1 MNFDLKAMSVKA
13 KKLLKTAAEG
23 ASKAAVD
30 LREKADRAA
39 EAVAV
44 KCTEVTGRETTAK
57 EVKRAVLVAA
67 GAVALGTVALSM
79 GAAACSVGEGAVAGG
94 GDFGGSDGGDGGW
107 GSDFESQTSRVFAE
121 NGYSLNYYTPRV
133 DSCGTIYAGTQ

>member
-1 MNFDLKAMSVKA
+1 MNFDFKAMSAKA
-13 KKLLKTAAEG
+13 KELLKTAADG
-23 ASKAAVD
+23 ATKAAVD

-39 EAVAV
+39 EAVAA

-94 GDFGGSDGGDGGW
+94 DFSGSSGGDGGW

-121 NGYSLNYYTPRV
+121 NGHSLNYYTPRV
-133 DSCGTIYAGTQ
+133 DSCGTIYSGTQ